1 MRMMLIYVPGSKHGT
16 DSNKV
21 AQNPQNKRTTYIY
34 MGMAGNRH
42 GKLPRRIYKQGGLIK
57 GLFIHVYT
65 VTPMH
70 YTCILRK
77 HITSTSSLSTNYR
90 L

>member
-34 MGMAGNRH
+34 IWEWLGTAMVICPEG
-42 GKLPRRIYKQGGLIK
+42 
-57 GLFIHVYT
+57 YT
-65 VTPMH
+65 SRVA
-70 YTCILRK
+70 
-77 HITSTSSLSTNYR
+77 
-90 L
+90 